1 MAPLMVSD
9 KSHFQKIT
17 ASEKNVIYLTGNKE
31 SPDDKHYIEP
41 VDKLPEYILNDTI
54 LDCYSSWCNAGDTV
68 SDIITEYRKTSGYD
82 VFLGKVDI
90 PCVYEFALPQ
100 RRYFRRYFHFAPA
113 FPRLESELT
122 KGHTKH
128 IAFFTSYDFLWE
140 TNTWNAFTT
149 AHNYLI
155 SLMLPNYEVS
165 SKKQFS
171 YTLTELMSL
180 PPDPDKFFPGGSIYR
195 ESADRFHSYQTKET
209 SGFAFSGDKL

>member
-1 MAPLMVSD
+1 MAPLMVRD
-9 KSHFQKIT
+9 KSHFQKIM

-54 LDCYSSWCNAGDTV
+54 LDYYFGCKAGNTV
-68 SDIITEYRKTSGYD
+68 SDIITEYRETSGYD

-90 PCVYEFALPQ
+90 PCVYEFVLPQ
-100 RRYFRRYFHFAPA
+100 RRYFHFVPS

-122 KGHTKH
+122 KGH
-128 IAFFTSYDFLWE
+128 IEYYASFTNDDFLWE
-140 TNTWNAFTT
+140 TNTWNAFTNEG
-149 AHNYLI
+149 NYLI

-171 YTLTELMSL
+171 YTLTELMFL

-209 SGFAFSGDKL
+209 SGFACSGDKL